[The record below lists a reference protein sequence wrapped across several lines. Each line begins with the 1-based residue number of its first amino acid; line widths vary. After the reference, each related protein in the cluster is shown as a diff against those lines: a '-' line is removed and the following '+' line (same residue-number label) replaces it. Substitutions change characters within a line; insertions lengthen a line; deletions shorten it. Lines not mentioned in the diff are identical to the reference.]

1 MYSFVMQSCRMVEV
15 NLETL
20 KIVGKSGQISLGKAL
35 AGMGFVMETLPG
47 GDILLRHSV
56 VVPINE
62 RWLHEP
68 AMSDKLAQADDWMR
82 NHPARESSLEEVEA
96 SFVGWAERPYRDAQH
111 FPAK

>member
-1 MYSFVMQSCRMVEV
+1 MKEV
-15 NLETL
+15 DMETL

-56 VVPINE
+56 VVPVNE

-68 AMSDKLAQADDWMR
+68 EMKAKLAQADEWLRD
-82 NHPARESSLEEVEA
+82 NPPKETNLEALEDKLDSA
-96 SFVGWAERPYRDAQH
+96 S
-111 FPAK
+111 